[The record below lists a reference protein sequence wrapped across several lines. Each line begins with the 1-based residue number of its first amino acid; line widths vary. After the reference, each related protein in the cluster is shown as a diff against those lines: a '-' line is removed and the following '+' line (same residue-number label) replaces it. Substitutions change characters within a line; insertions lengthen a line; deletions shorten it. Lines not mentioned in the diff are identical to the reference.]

1 MADPL
6 VPISWDELLDKCAIL
21 VIKRQRLNAPG
32 ALSNVLA
39 ELAALEPAI
48 PLPPWPANLVQLRTA
63 LTAVNQRLWT
73 IEDQIREHE
82 AAGDFGARF
91 IALAR
96 AVYRENDE
104 RGRIKRAINQIMG
117 STLREEKQYAAY

>member
-1 MADPL
+1 MADPR
-6 VPISWDELLDKCAIL
+6 VPISWGELLDKCAIL
-21 VIKRQRLNAPG
+21 EIKRQRLNTPEAV
-32 ALSNVLA
+32 ANVLA
-39 ELAALEPAI
+39 EIAALEPAI
-48 PLPPWPANLVQLRTA
+48 PLPPFPANLVQLRAA

-73 IEDQIREHE
+73 IEDHIRDHE